1 MYSIKAFKTT
11 GLSNI
16 SQSPVKRDWM
26 DETYDRHAYNC
37 FPVTV
42 TNSLGWS
49 ISFPEEISF
58 VWDGIS
64 DSSPHHV
71 KVLSGEKYVSTG
83 RANGTISF
91 NSGIGFKT
99 DSNLSLLCIP
109 TPNLFIRGVQCFT
122 TLISTSFFHGDFPIA
137 WKITEPMV
145 KITIPANTPIANIVP
160 ISLGELQNSEI
171 KFVDQNEIPHTNC
184 DPQASMKKI
193 KEITESGSWTNF
205 YRDSVDPCGNKL
217 GEHEVKSIRLK
228 VIDNA

>member
-1 MYSIKAFKTT
+1 MYSIEAFKTT

-37 FPVTV
+37 FPVTL

-71 KVLSGEKYVSTG
+71 RVLSGEKYVSTG

-91 NSGIGFKT
+91 NSGLGFKT
-99 DSNLSLLCIP
+99 DNNLSLLCIP

-137 WKITEPMV
+137 WKITEPMI
-145 KITIPANTPIANIVP
+145 KITIPANTPIANIIP
-160 ISLGELQNSEI
+160 ISLTDLQNSEI
-171 KFVDQNEIPHTNC
+171 TFVDQSTIPSTNC
-184 DPQASMKKI
+184 DPKETMKKI
-193 KEITESGSWTNF
+193 NEITQSGSWTNF
-205 YRDSVDPCGNKL
+205 YRDGVDACGNNL

-228 VIDNA
+228 VNNA

>member
-1 MYSIKAFKTT
+1 MYSIEAFKTT

-16 SQSPVKRDWM
+16 YPSQVKRDWM

-37 FPVTV
+37 FPVTI

-58 VWDGIS
+58 IWDGIS

-91 NSGIGFKT
+91 NPGLGFKT
-99 DSNLSLLCIP
+99 DKDLSLLCIP

-122 TLISTSFFHGDFPIA
+122 TLISSSFFHGDFPIA

-145 KITIPANTPIANIVP
+145 KITIPANTPVANIIP
-160 ISLGELQNSEI
+160 ISLTELQNSEI
-171 KFVDQNEIPHTNC
+171 TFVDSRLMPSTNC
-184 DPQASMKKI
+184 SSEETMKKI
-193 KEITESGSWTNF
+193 NEITQSGSWTNF
-205 YRDSVDPCGNKL
+205 YRDAVDACGNSL

-228 VIDNA
+228 VNNA

>member
-1 MYSIKAFKTT
+1 MYQIDAFRTT

-64 DSSPHHV
+64 DSSSHHV
-71 KVLSGEKYVSTG
+71 KVLSGEKYVSTS

-91 NSGIGFKT
+91 NTGIGFKT

-137 WKITEPMV
+137 WKITEPML
-145 KITIPANTPIANIVP
+145 KITIPANTPIANILP
-160 ISLGELQNSEI
+160 ISLSELQNSEI
-171 KFVDQNEIPHTNC
+171 KFSSLSSRPSTDCSGEVTMKKVNEIT
-184 DPQASMKKI
+184 Q
-193 KEITESGSWTNF
+193 SGQWTNF
-205 YRDSVDPCGNKL
+205 YRDAVDACGNSL
-217 GEHEVKSIRLK
+217 GDHEVKSIRLR
-228 VIDNA
+228 VTDNA